1 MEIRMRFRAAL
12 MGLVLLTPG
21 LNVLAQT
28 KPEYRI
34 GIVTAT
40 TGAASV
46 IAAPA
51 VAAIN
56 LLEEKTAADKSLP
69 FTVKFIK
76 YDDASDPT
84 KSVNTVR
91 KLIQDDQVHIVICCT
106 TTPSSLAIAKVVEEA
121 AVTAIAMAA
130 SASVVEP
137 VAEKQYMFKTP
148 LTDRLMINY
157 TLDRMQKK
165 GIKTIA
171 FMGLEDAYGEGGWV
185 ELKALAEKKGIQI
198 VAAERFARG
207 DTNFAPQALRVLR
220 AKPDAVY
227 FHAIPPSAAL
237 AHEALKRVGYAGPIY
252 HGAGAPTNAFLS
264 IGKQAVEGAIVGAI
278 PITVYKDLPASNP
291 IVPVITQFVS
301 EYDARY
307 GEGKAELFAT
317 QAWDA
322 VNIALNALKRYAAAG
337 KPGELA
343 QARKDIRA
351 QVENTKNFIGTHG
364 IFNYS
369 PTDHVGLD
377 TRTTFLVQVRNGRF
391 ELLPE

>member
-1 MEIRMRFRAAL
+1 MRHIATILGMAT
-12 MGLVLLTPG
+12 LLSAS
-21 LNVLAQT
+21 NVLAQG
-28 KPEYRI
+28 KPEFRI
-34 GIVTAT
+34 GVVTAT

-51 VAAIN
+51 VGSIN
-56 LLEEKTAADKSLP
+56 LLEEKIAADKSLP

-84 KSVNTVR
+84 KSVNAVR
-91 KLIQDDQVHIVICCT
+91 KLIQEDQAHIVVCCT
-106 TTPSSLAIAKVVEEA
+106 TTPSSLAIAKVVEEGA
-121 AVTAIAMAA
+121 TTAISMAA

-165 GIKTIA
+165 GIKTLA

-185 ELKALAEKKGIQI
+185 ELKVLAEKKGIQI
-198 VAAERFARG
+198 LAQERFARG
-207 DTNFAPQALRVLR
+207 DTNFAPQALRVAR

-237 AHEALKRVGYAGPIY
+237 AHEALKRVGYTGPIY
-252 HGAGAPTNAFLS
+252 HGAGSPTNAFLS
-264 IGKQAVEGAIVGAI
+264 IGKQSVEGAIVGAI
-278 PITVYKDLPASNP
+278 PITVYKDLPKSNP
-291 IVPVITQFVS
+291 IVPVITQFVA
-301 EYDARY
+301 EYDAKY
-307 GEGKAELFAT
+307 GDGKAELFAT

-322 VNIALNALKRYAAAG
+322 INIAMNAIKRYAASG
-337 KPGELA
+337 KSGDLA
-343 QARKDIRA
+343 AARKDIR
-351 QVENTKNFIGTHG
+351 VEVEKTQNFVGTHG

-377 TRTTFLVQVRNGRF
+377 TRTTFLVQVKGGKF
-391 ELLPE
+391 VLLPE